1 MKICSGSSQR
11 DSGVHSQTP
20 IEAGRQIWLMLVWA
34 LTAWSVVWPLQE
46 GISQSKHYRS
56 MLSGAGILRVNP
68 QEVMGCNK
76 YNKQHVDKNTKHV
89 QYAPLVIRSEFQ
101 MWINWFFL
109 YWSRRNYRHLGFQ
122 SFGMMT
128 NEADFTL
135 CTVVTAFS
143 SPWKYMSYKIINNPD
158 VADNWLS
165 NNKDH
170 FMNNV
175 YRFTRYIQDWLSFYL
190 IFR

>member
-1 MKICSGSSQR
+1 MKICSGFSQR

-20 IEAGRQIWLMLVWA
+20 TEAGWRIWLMLLWA

-46 GISQSKHYRS
+46 GISQSEHYRS

-68 QEVMGCNK
+68 QEEKRRVTALRRSWAAT
-76 YNKQHVDKNTKHV
+76 NTTNNMLTKIKKTCSV
-89 QYAPLVIRSEFQ
+89 FPPSYQI
-101 MWINWFFL
+101 WISNVNDLIFL
-109 YWSRRNYRHLGFQ
+109 YSSGRNHWYLGFP
-122 SFGMMT
+122 SFGMMA

-143 SPWKYMSYKIINNPD
+143 SPWKYISYKIINNPD
-158 VADNWLS
+158 AADNRIS

-170 FMNNV
+170 FMNT
-175 YRFTRYIQDWLSFYL
+175 FL
-190 IFR
+190 